1 MTKDMTQGSP
11 LKLILAFAVPLM
23 LGSLFQ
29 QFYNLADTIIVG
41 RFVGVEALVG
51 SVGGLNYL
59 VLGFVNGIACG
70 FSIPISWTFGA
81 KDYSE
86 MRRYTAN
93 TVWLSLFF
101 AAVLTVVTVALTRA
115 VLVWTNTPDN
125 IIDIADIYIR
135 TIFWGIPFT
144 LLYNVT
150 SALMRALGDSKRPL
164 YFLLVASV
172 LNIGLDLLGQARNFL
187 SYAAELN
194 GCGDEDTLAF
204 GRDERQYSNLLLV
217 EQPNGNF
224 ADTIARQ
231 FFIDVWH
238 VALYS
243 RLVNS
248 RDAQLAAIAAKGL
261 KEVRYHQRFS
271 RGWLERLGNGTELSN
286 RKMQQAVDN
295 LWRFTGELFLA
306 DEVEL
311 SLVEQGIAVDPR
323 ELQAEWQ
330 SAVHTALLDSGLQ
343 IPQEAAF
350 RSGGKQGLHSEHLGP
365 LLAEMQYLQRSHPG
379 LQW

>member
-1 MTKDMTQGSP
+1 
-11 LKLILAFAVPLM
+11 M
-23 LGSLFQ
+23 LG
-29 QFYNLADTIIVG
+29 IV
-41 RFVGVEALVG
+41 A
-51 SVGGLNYL
+51 
-59 VLGFVNGIACG
+59 GI
-70 FSIPISWTFGA
+70 
-81 KDYSE
+81 
-86 MRRYTAN
+86 
-93 TVWLSLFF
+93 L
-101 AAVLTVVTVALTRA
+101 
-115 VLVWTNTPDN
+115 
-125 IIDIADIYIR
+125 
-135 TIFWGIPFT
+135 
-144 LLYNVT
+144 
-150 SALMRALGDSKRPL
+150 
-164 YFLLVASV
+164 
-172 LNIGLDLLGQARNFL
+172 
-187 SYAAELN
+187 
-194 GCGDEDTLAF
+194 
-204 GRDERQYSNLLLV
+204 LLLV
-217 EQPNGNF
+217 MGTGYQWAGTPGFCGSCHSMERVHRTWHASTHKQFACIECHLPNGNF

-238 VALYS
+238 VALFS

-306 DEVEL
+306 DDLEL
-311 SLVEQGIAVDPR
+311 SLAGQGIAVDPR

-330 SAVHTALLDSGLQ
+330 STVHTALLDSGLS